1 MPVLPTLALALLAL
15 SLWSLVQAGRLRTG
29 RAVLAMAVAMA
40 AVGVWLIVACGV
52 ESLDVGYGYVA
63 SGGSLPTLI
72 VASRP
77 QIVGAVLVWA
87 ASMLVAGVVGR
98 HLSRRSSRTVE

>member
-1 MPVLPTLALALLAL
+1 MLLAIVLVVLAL
-15 SLWSLVQAGRLRTG
+15 SLWSLVQAERLRPV
-29 RAVLAMAVAMA
+29 RAVLSMAVAMA
-40 AVGVWLIVACGV
+40 AIGVWLIVACGV

-63 SGGSLPTLI
+63 SGGPLPTLI

-77 QIVGAVLVWA
+77 QLVGAALVWG

-98 HLSRRSSRTVE
+98 HLTRRSTRTTD